1 MKVTYRKRVLVEA
14 EANPL
19 EKDVVFS
26 DSDRLL
32 KEALLKAIAS
42 ETSAIV
48 EYGQIQA
55 LEADANP
62 KYAKAVHETLID
74 IKAEEEKHMAQLTEC
89 LKIFPEIDENFEKGE
104 KEYKT
109 SEDISTEEKKES
121 TKVVKESVEPNR
133 LYKAE
138 AIVDVIST
146 MYQLSDDEY
155 DDILSIFYTGE
166 DELEAYE
173 VDKGIQKFA
182 TQYEL
187 TPEEV
192 AELEQAI
199 NNSIDPNTE
208 RQEDFKSD
216 LDFDINR
223 IRNLAEESY
232 TVAARDRLLD
242 LALKLEQIEYNG
254 DKNTEWRQDRI
265 YTANNKKII
274 S

>member
-1 MKVTYRKRVLVEA
+1 MKVTYRKKVLVEA
-14 EANPL
+14 DANPL
-19 EKDVVFS
+19 EDDAVFS
-26 DSDRLL
+26 DGDRLL
-32 KEALLKAIAS
+32 KEALLKAVAS

-55 LEADANP
+55 LEANANP
-62 KYAKAVHETLID
+62 KYVKAVHETLID
-74 IKAEEEKHMAQLTEC
+74 IRSEEEKHMAQLTEC
-89 LKIFPEIDENFEKGE
+89 LKVFPEIDENFKKGE
-104 KEYKT
+104 IEYET
-109 SEDISTEEKKES
+109 GEDESTEKTNES
-121 TKVVKESVEPNR
+121 NKAIKESVEPNR

-146 MYQLSDDEY
+146 MYQLSDNEY

-182 TQYEL
+182 KQYEL
-187 TPEEV
+187 SPEEII
-192 AELEQAI
+192 ELEQAI
-199 NNSIDPNTE
+199 NNSVDPNTE

-216 LDFDINR
+216 LDFDIDR

-242 LALKLEQIEYNG
+242 LALKLEQINYNG

>member
-1 MKVTYRKRVLVEA
+1 MKVTYRKKVLVEA

-19 EKDVVFS
+19 ENDAVFS

-32 KEALLKAIAS
+32 KEALLKAVAS

-48 EYGQIQA
+48 EYEQIQA

-62 KYAKAVHETLID
+62 KYAKAIHETLVD

-89 LKIFPEIDENFEKGE
+89 LKVFPEIDENFEKGE
-104 KEYKT
+104 KEYET
-109 SEDISTEEKKES
+109 GEDEPTEETKES
-121 TKVVKESVEPNR
+121 NEAIKESVEPNR

-146 MYQLSDDEY
+146 MYQLSDSEY

-187 TPEEV
+187 TPEEI

-216 LDFDINR
+216 LDFDIDR

-254 DKNTEWRQDRI
+254 DKDTEWRQDRI
-265 YTANNKKII
+265 HTANNKKII